1 MKAGHLF
8 KGFVFVSCAVM
19 TGWLLRFEA
28 FPTYFT
34 AAAMGYRSLL
44 TREALLLDNWTKITF
59 NDTPIGYS
67 QTQLSVREEDPEETA
82 LLQNRTVLQIKV
94 LGVPQKV
101 TSTATVS
108 LDQAYRLQRF
118 DFLLHSR
125 QYSANIKGKRSHGR
139 MFDVEVRTGSG
150 SNSLQVEIPD
160 DAVIYSPMNELAMS
174 RLRPG
179 QRMRIK
185 TFDPITLQTATV
197 LVEAVRDE
205 DLFVMGETHPTTVL
219 TMTYLG
225 FTMRAWMNRQG
236 RILRQETPL
245 GWTIEAT
252 DHADAMSLEFDADG
266 MDDVILAN
274 AVPLHGTVANQSN
287 CKSMTVRMEGF
298 HLEPELVTSYRQE
311 VSNVEEGQVEL
322 VLRKVPWP
330 EESLTIAELEGLYPE
345 YRVSTPFV
353 QSDHREIVKQ
363 ARKIVGVETD
373 SLAASA
379 NIFDWVYG
387 SVEKIPTVSL
397 PSALDVLHEKKGDC
411 NEHTYLFVALA
422 RAAGIPAQIRIG
434 LVYHQDAMYFHA
446 WPSVYVGEWV
456 EMDPTLGQQEVD
468 VTHIAL
474 LEGEID
480 RQMELMKVI
489 GRLSIHIVDKEY

>member
-1 MKAGHLF
+1 MKAGHFF
-8 KGFVFVSCAVM
+8 KGFIFLSCAVM

-34 AAAMGYRSLL
+34 TAAMGYRSLV

-59 NDTPIGYS
+59 NETPIGYS
-67 QTQLSVREEDPEETA
+67 QTQLSVREENPDEAA

-101 TSTATVS
+101 TSTATVV
-108 LDQAYRLQRF
+108 LDQEYRLQRF
-118 DFLLHSR
+118 DFLLYSR
-125 QYSANIKGKRSHGR
+125 QYTAHIKGKRSRGR
-139 MFDVEVRTGSG
+139 MFDVVVQTGAG
-150 SNSLQVEIPD
+150 SNTLQVEIPD

-185 TFDPITLQTATV
+185 TFDPITLRTATV
-197 LVEAVRDE
+197 LVEAVRE
-205 DLFVMGETHPTTVL
+205 EEIFVMDETHSTTVL
-219 TMTYLG
+219 TLTYLG
-225 FTMRAWMNRQG
+225 FTMRAWMSKQG

-252 DHADAMSLEFDADG
+252 DHADAMSLEFDASG

-274 AVPLHGTVANQSN
+274 AIPLHGTIANQSG
-287 CKSMTVRMEGF
+287 CRAMTVRMEEF
-298 HLEPELVTSYRQE
+298 HLEPEMVTSYRQE

-322 VLRKVPWP
+322 TMRKIPWP
-330 EESLTIAELEGLYPE
+330 EESRSIEELKGLYPE
-345 YRVSTPFV
+345 YLVSTPFV
-353 QSDHREIVKQ
+353 QSDHRDIVKQ
-363 ARKIVGVETD
+363 AKKIIGTETD

-379 NIFDWVYG
+379 RIFDWVYG
-387 SVEKIPTVSL
+387 NVEKIPTVSL
-397 PSALDVLHEKKGDC
+397 PSALDVLKQRKGDC
-411 NEHTYLFVALA
+411 NEHTYLYTALA
-422 RAAGIPAQIRIG
+422 RAVGIPAQIRIG
-434 LVYHQDAMYFHA
+434 LVYHQNAMYFHA

-489 GRLSIHIVDKEY
+489 GRLSIHIVDQEY